1 MEYYRYVIVALQYH
15 KLIDS
20 ASHNLAQFNG
30 IHATTCALFQH
41 FIRELL
47 QWYPSKSAQQT
58 RELTDRI
65 VLAIHNGQVIKS
77 TFIKE
82 GGVDELDYSVWLCE
96 DSSRLTD
103 RFKHTAP
110 TSSNDTEIQHRK

>member
-47 QWYPSKSAQQT
+47 QCTLRRVLNK
-58 RELTDRI
+58 RE
-65 VLAIHNGQVIKS
+65 N
-77 TFIKE
+77 
-82 GGVDELDYSVWLCE
+82 
-96 DSSRLTD
+96 
-103 RFKHTAP
+103 
-110 TSSNDTEIQHRK
+110 